1 MKKGLVLVAV
11 VGLVVFA
18 GLIYGINMILD
29 QSDDVVITCQV
40 LEGDAAAAEGI
51 SFRMG
56 NQLQDGLFWD
66 SYVTVHENTEQLEV
80 FTEFEN
86 NWKERS
92 DSVHYV
98 SSYLLDEAIR
108 LYIYGDY
115 MVWNGGN
122 IDFDA
127 ISNYST
133 VLLSAAE
140 FTAIAERTEAGET
153 HTEEFQLNKYMNYYD
168 FYISENLRVGSYLIA
183 GNHELAKNFFRIQI
197 PDSHK
202 YKVSITKDADGK
214 IIQVG
219 CGSENMQFE
228 SCSVQTADG
237 LYFAFYG
244 IKDEQVVDL
253 TMGSENGIFCIPLKP
268 AMEETN
274 AAYAPETT
282 ILYNQLVNA
291 FPLPE
296 KDCYPLE
303 ILTDEAEENLFLLT
317 SENKKAVLRIIDK
330 ATMKEKQKLELM
342 DYAEMGK
349 YYGRDEHQMDLLE
362 EGLVLILND
371 NAFCFVAEENGIYE
385 TKIVTSLGEGPGGNR
400 EKVYDM
406 VYQDGRLVLLIAK
419 GQSFSSE
426 AYLYIMSQKGV
437 EYKGHFT
444 TSFDYENGG
453 FGGIYLREEEPL
465 KILTTPKRR

>member
-1 MKKGLVLVAV
+1 MKKSLVLVAV
-11 VGLVVFA
+11 IGLLVFA
-18 GLIYGINMILD
+18 GLIYGINIILA
-29 QSDDVVITCQV
+29 QSDAVTITCEV
-40 LEGDAAAAEGI
+40 LEGDSALAEGI
-51 SFRMG
+51 SFRIG
-56 NQLQDGLFWD
+56 NQLQEGLYWD
-66 SYVTVHENTEQLEV
+66 SFVTVHQDAERLEV
-80 FTEFEN
+80 VTEFEDKWN
-86 NWKERS
+86 ERS

-98 SSYLLDEAIR
+98 SSYLLEEAIR
-108 LYIYGDY
+108 LYIDGDY

-133 VLLSAAE
+133 VLLSAEE

-153 HTEEFQLNKYMNYYD
+153 HTEEFQLNKYLNYYD
-168 FYISENLRVGSYLIA
+168 IYISENLRAGSYLIA
-183 GNHELAKNFFRIQI
+183 GNHELAKDFFRLQI

-214 IIQVG
+214 IIQMG
-219 CGSENMQFE
+219 CGSESMQFE

-237 LYFAFYG
+237 LYFGFYG

-253 TMGSENGIFCIPLKP
+253 TMGSGNGIFCIPLKP

-303 ILTDEAEENLFLLT
+303 LMVDEAEENLILLT
-317 SENKKAVLRIIDK
+317 CENKKAVLRIIDK

-342 DYAEMGK
+342 DYAEMGI
-349 YYGRDEHQMDLLE
+349 YYGHDEHQMDLVE
-362 EGLVLILND
+362 EGLVIILND
-371 NAFCFVAEENGIYE
+371 NAFCFVSEENGSYE
-385 TKIVTSLGEGPGGNR
+385 KKIVAKLGEGPGTNR
-400 EKVYDM
+400 EKLYDM

-419 GQSFSSE
+419 GQSWSSE

-437 EYKGHFT
+437 EYKGHFV

-453 FGGIYLREEEPL
+453 FGGIYLKEEQPL
-465 KILTTPKRR
+465 EILICQ

>member
-1 MKKGLVLVAV
+1 MKKGLVLVAI

-29 QSDDVVITCQV
+29 QSDDVEITFQV

-51 SFRMG
+51 SFRIG
-56 NQLQDGLFWD
+56 NQLQEGLYWD
-66 SYVTVHENTEQLEV
+66 SFVTVHENTEQLEV

-98 SSYLLDEAIR
+98 SSYFLDETIR
-108 LYIYGDY
+108 LFINGDY

-133 VLLSAAE
+133 VLLSAEE
-140 FTAIAERTEAGET
+140 FTAIAERTGAGET
-153 HTEEFQLNKYMNYYD
+153 HTEEFQLNKYLNYYD
-168 FYISENLRVGSYLIA
+168 IYISENLRAGSYLIA
-183 GNHELAKNFFRIQI
+183 GNHELAKNFFRIHI

-214 IIQVG
+214 ITQVG
-219 CGSENMQFE
+219 CGSESMQFE

-253 TMGSENGIFCIPLKP
+253 TKGSGNGIFCIPLKT

-303 ILTDEAEENLFLLT
+303 LITDEAEENLFLLT
-317 SENKKAVLRIIDK
+317 CENKKAVLRIIDK

-342 DYAEMGK
+342 DYAEMGI
-349 YYGRDEHQMDLLE
+349 YYGHDEHQMDLLD

-419 GQSFSSE
+419 GQSWSSE
-426 AYLYIMSQKGV
+426 AYLYILSQSGV
-437 EYKGHFT
+437 EYKGRFV

-465 KILTTPKRR
+465 KILSVPKYR